1 MVSGKNSE
9 NLSTAGMIFQ
19 AMVSNG
25 RNSDVDEEDRRK
37 EYIER
42 EALLKDISETVIFT
56 VRGGTPLPNAEMR
69 GANKVIDRVKSA
81 KAADVVEVVRC
92 EECRHSRRVEK
103 GPAAGT
109 YRCKLTKGYLW
120 TKDDFCS
127 YGERKEVECDGKVQ
141 TETM

>member
-69 GANKVIDRVKSA
+69 GANKVIDRIKSA
-81 KAADVVEVVRC
+81 KAADVAEVRHGYWKDNHNGTFTCSDCGGISSKMNWCGRCGCKMDGGVEVIM
-92 EECRHSRRVEK
+92 
-103 GPAAGT
+103 
-109 YRCKLTKGYLW
+109 
-120 TKDDFCS
+120 D
-127 YGERKEVECDGKVQ
+127 
-141 TETM
+141 ETV